1 MRRGAG
7 EGGENL
13 GEARR
18 PRRSAAVSEK
28 LAWLFR
34 KEKQEK
40 KKEMSGFGAS
50 EKRGGERRENRER
63 GGRKKGRLY
72 SRVTIDHVV
81 FFYFYFILYFFSFS
95 LALPGLSSFSRANDM
110 RNKSTWLYVHSAQVQ
125 AGPDQTRPEGG
136 ETGPHDRN
144 SSTWNLPELTLTG
157 MLSHASFCLSF
168 RPVRYSANRR
178 NLVRGRK

>member
-40 KKEMSGFGAS
+40 KEKSGFGAS
-50 EKRGGERRENRER
+50 EKEEERGERTER
-63 GGRKKGRLY
+63 GE
-72 SRVTIDHVV
+72 
-81 FFYFYFILYFFSFS
+81 
-95 LALPGLSSFSRANDM
+95 A
-110 RNKSTWLYVHSAQVQ
+110 
-125 AGPDQTRPEGG
+125 EG
-136 ETGPHDRN
+136 E
-144 SSTWNLPELTLTG
+144 SI
-157 MLSHASFCLSF
+157 
-168 RPVRYSANRR
+168 
-178 NLVRGRK
+178 

>member
-40 KKEMSGFGAS
+40 KKSPVLGPPK
-50 EKRGGERRENRER
+50 KRRREERGERRENREQR
-63 GGRKKGRLY
+63 GGRQKGR
-72 SRVTIDHVV
+72 V
-81 FFYFYFILYFFSFS
+81 
-95 LALPGLSSFSRANDM
+95 
-110 RNKSTWLYVHSAQVQ
+110 
-125 AGPDQTRPEGG
+125 
-136 ETGPHDRN
+136 
-144 SSTWNLPELTLTG
+144 
-157 MLSHASFCLSF
+157 
-168 RPVRYSANRR
+168 
-178 NLVRGRK
+178 

>member
-81 FFYFYFILYFFSFS
+81 FFYFYFILYFFPS
-95 LALPGLSSFSRANDM
+95 LLPCPAC
-110 RNKSTWLYVHSAQVQ
+110 QVSP
-125 AGPDQTRPEGG
+125 GPMT
-136 ETGPHDRN
+136 
-144 SSTWNLPELTLTG
+144 
-157 MLSHASFCLSF
+157 
-168 RPVRYSANRR
+168 
-178 NLVRGRK
+178 